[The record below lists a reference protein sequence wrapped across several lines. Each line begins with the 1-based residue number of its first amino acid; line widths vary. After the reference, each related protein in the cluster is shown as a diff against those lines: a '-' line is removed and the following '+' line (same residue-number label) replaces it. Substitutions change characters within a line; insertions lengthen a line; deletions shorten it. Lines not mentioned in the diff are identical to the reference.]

1 MKKKTLFVL
10 GLVLVLSVALSSAE
24 VKKGSWTGY
33 ISDAKCGA
41 KGAKA
46 AHAGCAKKCID
57 GGQAAVFVSDE
68 GGAVLEVTNQDKVK
82 EHAGHH
88 VKVDG
93 SLDADAKKLTVDKV
107 TMVEEK

>member
-1 MKKKTLFVL
+1 MNKKTLLVL
-10 GLVLVLSVALSSAE
+10 GLVLVLSVGMAWAAE
-24 VKKGSWTGY
+24 KGSWTGY

-46 AHAGCAKKCID
+46 AHAGCAKKCIE
-57 GGQAAVFVSDE
+57 GGQAAVFVTDD
-68 GGAVLEVTNQDKVK
+68 GGTVLEVTNQDKVK

-88 VKVDG
+88 VKVEG
-93 SLDADAKKLTVDKV
+93 TVDAKKLTVDKV

>member
-1 MKKKTLFVL
+1 MNKKTLLVL
-10 GLVLVLSVALSSAE
+10 GLVLVLSLVMASAAE
-24 VKKGSWTGY
+24 KGSWTGY

-46 AHAGCAKKCID
+46 AHAGCAKKCIE
-57 GGQAAVFVSDE
+57 GGQAAVFVSDD

-93 SLDADAKKLTVDKV
+93 TLDEKKLTVSKV

>member
-1 MKKKTLFVL
+1 MNKKTLFVL
-10 GLVLVLSVALSSAE
+10 GLVLVLSLVMASAAE
-24 VKKGSWTGY
+24 KGSWTGY

-46 AHAGCAKKCID
+46 AHAGCAKKCIE
-57 GGQAAVFVSDE
+57 GGQAAVFVSDD

-88 VKVDG
+88 VKVEG
-93 SLDADAKKLTVDKV
+93 SLDAKKLTVDKI